1 MRKIFP
7 IIIMILVFTGFLTG
21 QIVFDYLSLE
31 AEPQTVEINELNAY
45 TRYYQEYFKDNVES
59 DSRVTIVTFWASW
72 CAPCIEELRVLQK
85 TQEQLGQ
92 DKIRI
97 LTINGDEIDQERKIK
112 RVVSDL
118 DLDFEVITD
127 DSGFY
132 FDMYNVSA
140 LPFTLLHQNGSTQKI
155 LRTKDIL
162 DEKNFG
168 EMLKNFLQTANL

>member
-45 TRYYQEYFKDNVES
+45 TRYYQEYFKDNS
-59 DSRVTIVTFWASW
+59 KSGSRVTIVTFWASW

-97 LTINGDEIDQERKIK
+97 LAINGDEIDQQRKID
-112 RVVSDL
+112 RVVSEL
-118 DLDFEVITD
+118 GLNFEIIVD
-127 DSGFY
+127 DTGFY

-140 LPFTLLHQNGSTQKI
+140 LPFTLLHQGNSAQKI
-155 LRTKDIL
+155 LRTRDIL
-162 DEKNFG
+162 NEKKFISSLENVF
-168 EMLKNFLQTANL
+168 LK

>member
-45 TRYYQEYFKDNVES
+45 TRYYQEYFKDNS
-59 DSRVTIVTFWASW
+59 KSGSRVTIVTFWASW

-92 DKIRI
+92 DLSLIHI
-97 LTINGDEIDQERKIK
+97 
-112 RVVSDL
+112 
-118 DLDFEVITD
+118 
-127 DSGFY
+127 
-132 FDMYNVSA
+132 
-140 LPFTLLHQNGSTQKI
+140 
-155 LRTKDIL
+155 
-162 DEKNFG
+162 
-168 EMLKNFLQTANL
+168 